1 MTWRNK
7 KKKWYKLEP
16 CTWVYEFQNSVP
28 LFQKAFLWQLAERS
42 DNPLSHWSE
51 GLMSLPANS
60 LSKLSSM
67 KTFHIQFTTCY
78 LYWSCTHSKEIT
90 DAWGQW
96 MQFIH
101 LGSVP
106 GSAELGP
113 CLWPTGPLRQGWSRL
128 CRLPP
133 PQAHWCRSPLSVPP
147 NRAVDFPHSQWIHP
161 KSNKQVN

>member
-1 MTWRNK
+1 MKKK

-16 CTWVYEFQNSVP
+16 CTWVDEFQNSVP

-67 KTFHIQFTTCY
+67 KTFHIHY
-78 LYWSCTHSKEIT
+78 LPSILKLYTFQRNNWCMRTMNAIYTPRISTWVS
-90 DAWGQW
+90 
-96 MQFIH
+96 
-101 LGSVP
+101 
-106 GSAELGP
+106 ELGP

-128 CRLPP
+128 CHLPP